1 MLLLMSLLGW
11 YSFSEVSINIVR
23 RGVSLPQPAG
33 PGQAHVR
40 AGLPRRPRYAAIAA
54 GAELGGPARLSSLPA
69 GPLRSPAGAGTLG
82 APIGAAGPGPVR
94 GKLRE
99 SRARLRGAPRP
110 PGLASPCPG
119 QSTGLGGSSQ
129 ILWGIQRLWGV

>member
-1 MLLLMSLLGW
+1 M
-11 YSFSEVSINIVR
+11 
-23 RGVSLPQPAG
+23 
-33 PGQAHVR
+33 
-40 AGLPRRPRYAAIAA
+40 AA

-99 SRARLRGAPRP
+99 NRGRLRGVPRP
-110 PGLASPCPG
+110 PGLASPCSG
-119 QSTGLGGSSQ
+119 QGSELGGGSQ
-129 ILWGIQRLWGV
+129 ILWGIRRLWGV